1 MGRKLHS
8 ELKQKE
14 QSALGGLGSLSVCVC
29 GGGEGS
35 FFEDPG
41 DDAQETTAHRKPP
54 ATLTIFFHFIL
65 RF

>member
-1 MGRKLHS
+1 MGRRLQS

-14 QSALGGLGSLSVCVC
+14 QSALGGLGSLSVCV
-29 GGGEGS
+29 GGQ

-41 DDAQETTAHRKPP
+41 DDAQEITAHRKLP